1 MIDEDSNSEVFGT
14 TYGDSSTFPLDAL
27 AVGAYVLF
35 APVADVM
42 LTGTVSR
49 FILLGPMI
57 LFVPGYVLLLSL
69 FPAAPANPGQSRDQ
83 SQTALTVDGPE
94 RAALSIGCSV
104 ALLPVAGFG
113 LTAVYGTLTDGLIP
127 VLSTF
132 SLIFLVVGTVRRR
145 AVPEHRRFYVPVR
158 RWSADVENVLFRTP
172 RSTAILTVLVAACV
186 VATVAVLAF
195 GLVAPQSGTSTTNV
209 VVGTGSGEDFSTSG
223 YSIAAND
230 TEEVEYTLFVE
241 NKEGERSDYTVV
253 VQVQQLSDGTIVER
267 ADVDQF
273 HLELDDGE
281 QAFETHTADPTLDGE
296 SLRLVYLVYV
306 EQPPADPDMESAYLS
321 TYVWI
326 TDADANGE

>member
-1 MIDEDSNSEVFGT
+1 MIDEESRSELFGT
-14 TYGDSSTFPLDAL
+14 TYDDRSGFPLDAL
-27 AVGAYVLF
+27 AVGAYVLL

-49 FILLGPMI
+49 FILLGPMV

-69 FPAAPANPGQSRDQ
+69 FPTAPENPGQARDQ
-83 SQTALTVDGPE
+83 SQAALTVDGPE

-113 LTAVYGTLTDGLIP
+113 LTVVYGTLTAGLIP

-132 SLIFLVVGTVRRR
+132 SLIFLIVGTVRRR
-145 AVPEHRRFYVPVR
+145 AVPEHRRFYVPFTQ
-158 RWSADVENVLFRTP
+158 WGTDVTNSLSRTP
-172 RSTAILTVLVAACV
+172 RSTAILNVMLTVCV

-209 VVGTGSGEDFSTSG
+209 VVGTGTGEDFSTSG
-223 YSIAAND
+223 YSMAANA

-241 NKEGERSDYTVV
+241 NQEGERSDYTVV
-253 VQVQQLSDGTIVER
+253 VQVQQISDGTIVER
-267 ADVDQF
+267 ANVDRF